1 VAGRITRKE
10 LKSDKFALE
19 VEQTVDFVTAHRREL
34 TLYGSIAAA
43 IAVVAAGIYFY
54 MGRQHTIREA
64 ALGDAIQMQ
73 EAPVGPPS
81 SGPRISFPTEEAKRT
96 AVTKSF
102 SEIVSRYPG
111 SSEGAIAR
119 YYLGSIAADQ
129 GKMPEAEKLF
139 QEAANSGD
147 KNYGPLARFSL
158 AQVYFAEGRPADGE
172 KVLRDLMQHPS
183 VFVSKEQAIIALARG
198 IAPKKPDEARKL
210 LEPLRTGG
218 GGVVNQT
225 AITVIGELMGQ
236 Q

>member
-19 VEQTVDFVTAHRREL
+19 VEQTVDFVTEHRREL

-43 IAVVAAGIYFY
+43 VAVVAVGIYFY
-54 MGRQHTIREA
+54 MGHEHMVRET
-64 ALGDAIQMQ
+64 ALGDAIQLQ

-81 SGPRISFPTEEAKRT
+81 SGPRLSFPTEEAKRSV
-96 AVTKSF
+96 VTKAF
-102 SEIVSRYPG
+102 AEIESKYPG
-111 SSEGAIAR
+111 SSEGAIAK

-129 GKMPEAEKLF
+129 GKMPDAEKLF

-158 AQVYFAEGRPADGE
+158 SQTYFAEGRPADAE
-172 KVLRDLMQHPS
+172 KILRDLMQHPS
-183 VFVSKEQAIIALARG
+183 VFVSKEQATIALARG
-198 IAPKKPDEARKL
+198 IGPTKPDEARKL
-210 LEPLRTGG
+210 LEPLRSG
-218 GGVVNQT
+218 GGVVSQD
-225 AITVIGELMGQ
+225 AITAMGELMGQ